1 MPTKTLITQPSC
13 VTPFVEKNGDNSHC
27 LGNPRFD
34 KIPSFPRRD
43 RCQQVVTEDERTKAA
58 ELLKDRA
65 AKETRQQNDLESFN
79 ADLAR
84 FERDRQWPLVQQTKA
99 VIAACDHDKFIASE
113 FAMRRLEAAAATTV
127 KAILVRLI
135 ESFDSELVEYAAR
148 REAELQACDL
158 RLFEDEMKDGRE
170 RRHYALWDDCV
181 ATSYHSC
188 REVCRMRL
196 QAFDR
201 EKYSTVEN
209 NGDFGIPSLIFLATA
224 EPTDFSWL
232 G

>member
-34 KIPSFPRRD
+34 KIPSFPR
-43 RCQQVVTEDERTKAA
+43 
-58 ELLKDRA
+58 
-65 AKETRQQNDLESFN
+65 DLESFN

-158 RLFEDEMKDGRE
+158 PLFEDDMKDG
-170 RRHYALWDDCV
+170 AQL
-181 ATSYHSC
+181 
-188 REVCRMRL
+188 L
-196 QAFDR
+196 
-201 EKYSTVEN
+201 
-209 NGDFGIPSLIFLATA
+209 
-224 EPTDFSWL
+224 
-232 G
+232 